1 MKVGDLVELDSRCKS
16 SGQLA
21 LITEAH
27 SRDCVMIMFLDTGME
42 CEALKNNLVMISESR

>member
-1 MKVGDLVELDSRCKS
+1 MKVGDLVELDSRWS

-21 LITEAH
+21 LITEAQTG
-27 SRDCVMIMFLDTGME
+27 DLVMIMFLDTGME